1 MDKKEDLLNMLDQIL
16 IKFEWQ
22 DAELKKTN
30 PLLTGD
36 SWDLFHLKSFK
47 NLLLNYLEDKNRRWK
62 IIKPKKQK
70 YYAVHSKND
79 NFLHGVFPLSK
90 EGYDKAIE
98 YISKINPKN
107 KEEFIIRK
115 K

>member
-1 MDKKEDLLNMLDQIL
+1 MP
-16 IKFEWQ
+16 
-22 DAELKKTN
+22 KT
-30 PLLTGD
+30 
-36 SWDLFHLKSFK
+36 
-47 NLLLNYLEDKNRRWK
+47 
-62 IIKPKKQK
+62 KKQK